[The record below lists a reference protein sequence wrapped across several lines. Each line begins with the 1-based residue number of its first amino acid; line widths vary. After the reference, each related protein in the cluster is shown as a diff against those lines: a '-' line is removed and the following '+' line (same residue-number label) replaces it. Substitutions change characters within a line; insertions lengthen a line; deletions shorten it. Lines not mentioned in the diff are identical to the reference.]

1 LVLLWVFGRD
11 QRVHFV
17 AFVGDLV
24 LQGFRFIPTMRS
36 LPARSQYFRWFLVST
51 PGHRLPDSQR
61 CGSRDPYRRLIAAA
75 FLRCGKCQ
83 EKVATVANFRQTIT
97 EKRVIDMSL
106 ALRQI
111 PSGFAVEHIFKGAF
125 VSHKLLPSILLAC
138 ALFAFPA
145 FAQTGATTKIAAPAT
160 NKADVLTPDQAK
172 RALDTL
178 QDDNKR
184 AQMIDT
190 LRAIAKAPPQAQ
202 AAPPALESQSAI
214 PLTADSLGAQLLL
227 TVSEQIGEISHE
239 IAGIARTLTNFPA
252 FYYWIVQTANDP
264 TAYDQ
269 LLDIA
274 WKLALVFG
282 CALAAEWLI
291 FRVIKRPVALLEA
304 RLFQTASAPVQ
315 TLAMVDPPSSA
326 TDVIVEPE
334 LQQRRLSLARAWQSL
349 VRLPFV
355 LGRLALDLVP
365 VLVFIGVATM
375 LLGTQIGDLATAR
388 RVIFAVVNAY
398 ALSRGLICV
407 VRALAGPFGLFRV
420 RGETAA
426 YIEIWARRIV
436 TVAVSG
442 VAFANVALLLGLYRA
457 GYAAVLHL
465 VVLIVH
471 LFIVVIILQCRRQ
484 VARAIRAPVGREGIT
499 ARLRDRVADR
509 WHYLAIALDLAL
521 WAVWAL
527 NIPNGYSLLLQYFV
541 GTIAVALIARL
552 ATTVVLSLIDRGFR
566 ISPDILQRFHGL
578 ETRANRYLPLLRQI
592 VSFVIAFIGFV
603 ALLEVWGVDAVV
615 WFYGGQIGS
624 RLLSAVVTISVA
636 ALAAAVIWESSN
648 ALMDRQL
655 NVLSRDG
662 HYARAARLRTFQP
675 MLRTALLCLIVT
687 VVGLTALSE
696 IGVNVA
702 PLLAGAG
709 IVGIAIGFGSQKLVQ
724 DLITGLFLL
733 LENTVQ
739 VGDDVTVSGL
749 SGKVENVSIRT
760 IRLRAGD
767 GSVHIVPFS
776 AVTTLTNSSRGA
788 GNAAVSV
795 NVSYKEDTD
804 RAGQILKDIVA
815 EMRHEPEY
823 RSAIRGELELWG
835 VDKVDGSMASIVGQI
850 RCTDSGRWPVQ
861 REFNRRMKRRFQEC
875 GIEIASAS
883 QTILMQVPPPAD
895 TASNSMPRRA
905 AG

>member
-1 LVLLWVFGRD
+1 
-11 QRVHFV
+11 
-17 AFVGDLV
+17 
-24 LQGFRFIPTMRS
+24 
-36 LPARSQYFRWFLVST
+36 
-51 PGHRLPDSQR
+51 
-61 CGSRDPYRRLIAAA
+61 
-75 FLRCGKCQ
+75 
-83 EKVATVANFRQTIT
+83 
-97 EKRVIDMSL
+97 VIDMTL

-111 PSGFAVEHIFKGAF
+111 PSGFAVVHIFKGAF

-145 FAQTGATTKIAAPAT
+145 FAQTGATTKIAASAT
-160 NKADVLTPDQAK
+160 SNADVLTPDQAK

-178 QDDNKR
+178 QDDKKR

-190 LRAIAKAPPQAQ
+190 LRAIANASPPAQ
-202 AAPPALESQSAI
+202 AASPAPEPQPAI

-227 TVSEQIGEISHE
+227 TVSEQVGEVSHE
-239 IAGIARTLTNFPA
+239 IADMARTLTNFPA
-252 FYYWIVQTANDP
+252 FYYWIVRTANDP
-264 TAYDQ
+264 SAYNQ

-274 WKLALVFG
+274 WKLTLVFG
-282 CALAAEWLI
+282 CAFAAEWLI

-304 RLFQTASAPVQ
+304 RLPQTARAPAQ

-326 TDVIVEPE
+326 ADVTAEPE
-334 LQQRRLSLARAWQSL
+334 LHQRRLSLARAWQSL

-365 VLVFIGVATM
+365 VLVFVGAATM
-375 LLGTQIGDLATAR
+375 LLGTQIGDLPTAR

-471 LFIVVIILQCRRQ
+471 LFVVVIILQCRRQ
-484 VARAIRAPVGREGIT
+484 VARAIRAPVGRESIA

-552 ATTVVLSLIDRGFR
+552 ATIVVLSLIDRGFR

-578 ETRANRYLPLLRQI
+578 ETRANRYLPLLRRI
-592 VSFVIAFIGFV
+592 VSAVIAFIGFV

-624 RLLSAVVTISVA
+624 RLLSAVVTIGIA
-636 ALAAAVIWESSN
+636 ALAAAAIWEASN
-648 ALMDRQL
+648 ALMDRQF

-662 HYARAARLRTFQP
+662 HFARAARLRTFQP

-739 VGDDVTVSGL
+739 VGDNVSVSGL
-749 SGKVENVSIRT
+749 SGTVENVSIRT
-760 IRLRAGD
+760 IRLRAAD

-815 EMRHEPEY
+815 EMRRESEY
-823 RSAIRGELELWG
+823 RQAIRGDLELWG

-875 GIEIASAS
+875 GIEIASTG